1 MHVVLF
7 PARCARK
14 GKRESVCVCV
24 GGFITNIQRMGDEK
38 SRGNERR
45 TVTERETRISLKG
58 LSKDLTLLTTKGLQS
73 RRKSLCFSS
82 QVARR
87 RFGSAVY
94 F

>member
-1 MHVVLF
+1 MWSFFLPDV
-7 PARCARK
+7 PER
-14 GKRESVCVCV
+14 GRERVSVCVW

-87 RFGSAVY
+87 HFGSAVY